1 MGFFLACF
9 GEILPATL
17 LTSEDITS
25 LSNNNHPGSIERET
39 LLFPKDLR
47 SLVIGLLWLMTDRER
62 AVIGLIISISI
73 HRGIDILQDLS
84 LIIGLNPFGNGQI
97 NTMSAVVH
105 STGFA
110 TSAAVSLTDMS
121 ERAFN

>member
-1 MGFFLACF
+1 MFSVKYYQLNF
-9 GEILPATL
+9 PQVRTYP
-17 LTSEDITS
+17 S
-25 LSNNNHPGSIERET
+25 LSKNNHPGSIERET
-39 LLFPKDLR
+39 LLFLKDLR
-47 SLVIGLLWLMTDRER
+47 LLAIGLLWLMTDRER
-62 AVIGLIISISI
+62 AVIGLIISICI

-84 LIIGLNPFGNGQI
+84 LIIWLNPFGDGQI

-110 TSAAVSLTDMS
+110 TSATVSLTDMS